1 MRSVM
6 LAAVHNGEL
15 RNSPAWTVARELE
28 MEGTVQ
34 EIIEVFEQPNVTEIP
49 DVEALVR
56 WRREQRQLEARWR
69 RYLGQASDLR
79 NGLAR
84 AGDQLFALRL
94 FINRG
99 FRAKRWR
106 SRQIEEFVTAK
117 HIESCRRFLES
128 RHDFLIVVESDAAVP
143 DNGLDGVRRALTEL
157 PTKPGAYLNLAGGLD
172 HSNLGIETLIVER
185 PFGLVSFVPAVTNT
199 SCAYALNKEL
209 AADLGAFLEAEPEAR
224 ALGIDWL
231 FNTFFLSQAETQPR
245 LVCFHADPP
254 ALLHGSIEG
263 FTQSWH
269 PDR

>member
-28 MEGTVQ
+28 SEGTVQ
-34 EIIEVFEQPNVTEIP
+34 EVIEVFAQPKVTDIS

-69 RYLGQASDLR
+69 KYLGQASLVR

-84 AGDQLFALRL
+84 AGEQIFALRL
-94 FINRG
+94 LIDRG
-99 FRAKRWR
+99 FRAKQWR
-106 SRQIEEFVTAK
+106 ARQIEEFVTAK
-117 HIESCRRFLES
+117 HIESWLRFLES
-128 RHDFLIVVESDAAVP
+128 RHDFLIVVESDAIVP
-143 DNGLDGVRRALTEL
+143 DIGLDGVRNALVEL
-157 PTKPGAYLNLAGGLD
+157 PTRPGAYLNLAGGLD
-172 HSNLGIETLIVER
+172 HSNLGIEKLIVER
-185 PFGLVSFVPAVTNT
+185 LPGFVSFEPPVTNT
-199 SCAYALNKEL
+199 SCAYALNREL
-209 AADLGAFLEAEPEAR
+209 AAGLCAFLEAEPEAR

-231 FNTFFLSQAETQPR
+231 LNAFFLSQAAAQPSI
-245 LVCFHADPP
+245 VCFHCEPP

-263 FTQSWH
+263 LTQSWH